1 MSGIEKPVES
11 PCIGNCC
18 LDDSLICLGC
28 FRSLDEIKEWGVADQ
43 GRRLVILKNAR
54 LRKEAHPILDWP

>member
-28 FRSLDEIKEWGVADQ
+28 FRSLDEINEWGIVDNQ
-43 GRRLVILKNAR
+43 RRRVILQNTK
-54 LRKEAHPILDWP
+54 LRKQGSFTEDR